1 MRQAARVRKLLPVQ
15 PPEIHARLLQGVVR
29 VVIESV
35 EVLFAAG
42 VERQR
47 LLRGGVR
54 SHGFHEIG
62 VHLFVRLHAV
72 GRMVVQ
78 RHVEPLLMEPL
89 EEPFRIGNERRVP
102 RVACPNLALAVRAGQ
117 ARDVPVHVHDDD
129 IEREIVLA
137 VSFHNLPKIL
147 RRVPPIPGVPRA
159 EDVLPRERHRAADA
173 RQGPQRRFVIG
184 PVAEKIPVRVSVS
197 RALPHPIARQE
208 RSLRIIQQ
216 VPAVPRQ
223 HALAQVHRA
232 FHAVQRPDRPA
243 QVLPVLLTGPPVHP
257 IFASRDLRVQVLLVE
272 RLVVG
277 MVSQPD
283 FSRVNDR
290 VVDVTGQFEIIPGGV
305 AFDGEHGPVIHEL
318 AVLSIFDP
326 DAFRRD
332 DRKPRVA
339 DHHLRVRLSRI
350 GDRRRSQKPGNEKL
364 PHHPVNPLKRP

>member
-1 MRQAARVRKLLPVQ
+1 MRQAARVSELLPVQ
-15 PPEIHARLLQGVVR
+15 PPEIHALLFQGVVR

-35 EVLFAAG
+35 QVLFVAG

-47 LLRGGVR
+47 LLRGGIR

-89 EEPFRIGNERRVP
+89 EKPFRIGDESPVP
-102 RVACPNLALAVRAGQ
+102 RVAGPYLAPAGRAGQ
-117 ARDVPVHVHDDD
+117 ARDVPVHIHDDD

-137 VSFHNLPKIL
+137 VPFYDIPKIL
-147 RRVPPIPGVPRA
+147 RRVRPIPGVPRA
-159 EDVLPRERHRAADA
+159 EDVLSRERHRAADA
-173 RQGPQRRFVIG
+173 RQGPQRRLVIG
-184 PVAEKIPVRVSVS
+184 PVAEKIPVRASVF
-197 RALPHPIARQE
+197 RALPDPIVRQE
-208 RSLRIIQQ
+208 RGLRIIQQ

-223 HALAQVHRA
+223 HAVAQVHRA

-243 QVLPVLLTGPPVHP
+243 QVLPVLLAGPPLHP
-257 IFASRDLRVQVLLVE
+257 IFASRDLRVQVLRVE

-283 FSRVNDR
+283 FSRVNDH
-290 VVDVTGQFEIIPGGV
+290 VVAVTAQFEIIPGGV
-305 AFDGEHGPVIHEL
+305 AFDGEHGLVIHEL
-318 AVLSIFDP
+318 AVLCIFDP
-326 DAFRRD
+326 NALRRD

-339 DHHLRVRLSRI
+339 DHHLRIRLSRMRR
-350 GDRRRSQKPGNEKL
+350 RRRSQKSDNEKL
-364 PHHPVNPLKRP
+364 PYHPVNPLKRP